1 MVPHVEQVGW
11 GDEAVP
17 DDGEG
22 RLGVEGRGG
31 VDHEGG
37 VALGVAREGGVG
49 GSEVGGLGCGVTG
62 VQVTDPLKSHEGHG
76 FTLQRK
82 GFSKIKGRGIGYL
95 LV

>member
-62 VQVTDPLKSHEGHG
+62 VQVTDPES
-76 FTLQRK
+76 QRVMGLLFK
-82 GFSKIKGRGIGYL
+82 VRGLARSK
-95 LV
+95 VEA